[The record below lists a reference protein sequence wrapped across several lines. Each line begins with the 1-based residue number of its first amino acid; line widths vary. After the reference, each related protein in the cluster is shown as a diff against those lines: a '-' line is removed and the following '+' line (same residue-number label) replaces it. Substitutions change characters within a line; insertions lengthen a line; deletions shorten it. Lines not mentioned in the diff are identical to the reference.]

1 MAKVRDYGSKK
12 NTQIKAP
19 EVNAGLVEYKMSR
32 DMAENII
39 KTKKGN
45 KADPQTI
52 LCDFVN
58 TFMGVK
64 GYCIRVLVDL

>member
-1 MAKVRDYGSKK
+1 M
-12 NTQIKAP
+12 P
-19 EVNAGLVEYKMSR
+19 
-32 DMAENII
+32 
-39 KTKKGN
+39 TKKGN

-64 GYCIRVLVDL
+64 GYCVRVLVDL

>member
-1 MAKVRDYGSKK
+1 
-12 NTQIKAP
+12 
-19 EVNAGLVEYKMSR
+19 MSR

-45 KADPQTI
+45 KADPKTI

-64 GYCIRVLVDL
+64 GYCVRVLVDL

>member
-1 MAKVRDYGSKK
+1 MAKVKDYGSKK

-19 EVNAGLVEYKMSR
+19 DVNAGLVEYKMSR

-45 KADPQTI
+45 KTDPQTI

-64 GYCIRVLVDL
+64 GYCVRVLVDL